1 MMKIIGRLYAV
12 GAPLLVF
19 VVLLMF
25 INVGTVQ
32 ASATASQSKSWRI
45 VSSPNTSASVNML
58 SSVAAFSAN
67 DVWAVGESSYYP
79 SPYDPLVEHWN
90 GTTWSIVSTPAAGTG
105 NAFYA
110 VTTVPGTHDMWA
122 VGTGGLAELWNGT
135 KWKIIPTVSANS

>member
-1 MMKIIGRLYAV
+1 MKIIGRLYAV

-79 SPYDPLVEHWN
+79 SPTDPLTHWLN
-90 GTTWSIVSTPAAGTG
+90 TGTAP
-105 NAFYA
+105 
-110 VTTVPGTHDMWA
+110 PGALSQPRQQGQEMPSM
-122 VGTGGLAELWNGT
+122 L
-135 KWKIIPTVSANS
+135 